1 MEINSKE
8 IVKTLNPN
16 KIWIPVL
23 IGLAIVAYLFLSDPD
38 VTVDKL
44 KLILDARWLPLVIAI
59 LVILARDSGYVYRIK
74 VLTNHELDWKSS
86 IYVIILW
93 EFASAI
99 TPSVVGG
106 TTIVV
111 LVLMK
116 EGLKFGKALAYVML
130 TSILDNLFFLLMSPI
145 ALIYSKDEL
154 FPQVEAMQLPMG
166 DSLQVLFLVS
176 YVLIATYTLVM
187 IYALLIRPRGFKWF
201 LVKLGSIGFLR
212 RWRYTL
218 SNHGDEV
225 ILASQQLRDKGARYW
240 ITILSMTFF
249 VWCARYAMLN
259 CLVAAF
265 VELSWSTHLLI
276 FSRHLMMWI
285 VMLVSPTPGA
295 SGAAEFFFAQFF
307 TEFLGDYTFVTNILW
322 RLLSYYPYLLLGAIF
337 LPKWIRRVFFKSE
350 DQEQQDR
357 SPKPSVET

>member
-1 MEINSKE
+1 MEINPKE

-16 KIWIPVL
+16 KIWIPVF
-23 IGLAIVAYLFLSDPD
+23 IGLAIVVYLFLSDPD

-44 KLILDARWLPLVIAI
+44 KLILDARWLPLLLAF

-74 VLTNHELDWKSS
+74 VLTNHEINWESS
-86 IYVIILW
+86 LYIIILW

-116 EGLKFGKALAYVML
+116 EGIKFGKALAYVML
-130 TSILDNLFFLLMSPI
+130 TSILDNTFFLLMSPV

-154 FPQVEAMQLPMG
+154 FPPSSEMQLPLG
-166 DSLQVLFLVS
+166 DSLQVLFLIS
-176 YVLIATYTLVM
+176 YLLIATYTAVM
-187 IYALLIRPRGFKWF
+187 IYALLVRPRGFKWF
-201 LVKLGSIGFLR
+201 LIRIGSIGFLR
-212 RWRYTL
+212 KWRYTL

-225 ILASQQLRDKGARYW
+225 ILASRQLRDRGAKYW
-240 ITILSMTFF
+240 TTILSVTFF

-265 VELSWSTHLLI
+265 VELNWSTHLLI

-295 SGAAEFFFAQFF
+295 SGAAEFFFSQFF

-337 LPKWIRRVFFKSE
+337 LPKWIRRVFFQS
-350 DQEQQDR
+350 DGQEQPEPT
-357 SPKPSVET
+357 PKPKMET

>member
-23 IGLAIVAYLFLSDPD
+23 IGLAIVIYLFLSDPD
-38 VTVDKL
+38 VTADKL
-44 KLILDARWLPLVIAI
+44 KLILDARWLPLVIAF

-74 VLTNHELDWKSS
+74 VLTSHELNWESS

-116 EGLKFGKALAYVML
+116 EGIKFGKALAYVML
-130 TSILDNLFFLLMSPI
+130 TSILDNLFFLLMSPV

-154 FPQVEAMQLPMG
+154 FPQVEDMQVPMG
-166 DSLQVLFLVS
+166 DSIQVLFLVS
-176 YVLIATYTLVM
+176 YALIAAYTLIM

-201 LVKLGSIGFLR
+201 LVKLGSIGFLK
-212 RWRYTL
+212 RWRYTM

-225 ILASQQLRDKGARYW
+225 ILASQQLRNKGVKYW
-240 ITILSMTFF
+240 AIILSMTFF

-276 FSRHLMMWI
+276 FSRNLMMWI

-307 TEFLGDYTFVTNILW
+307 AEFLGDYTFVTNILW

-350 DQEQQDR
+350 DQAQKDR
-357 SPKPSVET
+357 TPKPTMET

>member
-23 IGLAIVAYLFLSDPD
+23 IGVAIVIYLFLSDPNL
-38 VTVDKL
+38 TADKL
-44 KLILDARWLPLVIAI
+44 KLIADARWVPIALAL

-116 EGLKFGKALAYVML
+116 EGIKFGKALAYVML
-130 TSILDNLFFLLMSPI
+130 TSILDNLFFLMMAPV

-154 FPQVEAMQLPMG
+154 FPPASEMQLPLG
-166 DSLQVLFLVS
+166 DSIQVLFLVS
-176 YVLIATYTLVM
+176 YSLIAVYTGTM
-187 IYALLIRPRGFKWF
+187 IYALLIRPRGFKWL

-212 RWRYTL
+212 RWRFTL

-225 ILASQQLRDKGARYW
+225 ILASRQLRGKGAKYW
-240 ITILSMTFF
+240 AAILSMTFF

-337 LPKWIRRVFFKSE
+337 LPKWIRRVFFKQE
-350 DQEQQDR
+350 DQQPDR
-357 SPKPSVET
+357 TPKPSVDS

>member
-23 IGLAIVAYLFLSDPD
+23 IGLAIVVYLFLSDPD
-38 VTVDKL
+38 VTADKL
-44 KLILDARWLPLVIAI
+44 KLILDARWLPLVIAL

-74 VLTNHELDWKSS
+74 VLTDHELDWKSS

-130 TSILDNLFFLLMSPI
+130 TSILDNLFFLLMSPV

-154 FPQVEAMQLPMG
+154 FPQTGDMQLPMG
-166 DSLQVLFLVS
+166 DSLQVLFLIS
-176 YVLIATYTLVM
+176 YALIASYTLVM

-201 LVKLGSIGFLR
+201 LVKLGSLRFLR
-212 RWRYTL
+212 RWRYTM

-225 ILASQQLRDKGARYW
+225 MLASRQLRGKGVRYW
-240 ITILSMTFF
+240 ITIISMTFF

-259 CLVAAF
+259 CLIAAF
-265 VELSWSTHLLI
+265 VELDWGTHLLI
-276 FSRHLMMWI
+276 FSRHIMMWI

-295 SGAAEFFFAQFF
+295 SGAAEFFFTQFF

-337 LPKWIRRVFFKSE
+337 LPKWIRRVFFTPGDQPQRDSAPKSTI
-350 DQEQQDR
+350 
-357 SPKPSVET
+357 ET

>member
-23 IGLAIVAYLFLSDPD
+23 IGLAIVIYLFLSDPD
-38 VTVDKL
+38 VTIDKL
-44 KLILDARWLPLVIAI
+44 KLILDARWLPLVIAL

-116 EGLKFGKALAYVML
+116 EGIKFGKALAYVML
-130 TSILDNLFFLLMSPI
+130 TSILDNLFFLLMSPV

-154 FPQVEAMQLPMG
+154 FPQTGDMQLPLG

-176 YVLIATYTLVM
+176 YGLIASYTLVM
-187 IYALLIRPRGFKWF
+187 IYALLIRPRGFKWL
-201 LVKLGSIGFLR
+201 LVKLGSIRFLR
-212 RWRYTL
+212 RWRYTM

-225 ILASQQLRDKGARYW
+225 ILASKQLRDKGARYW

-276 FSRHLMMWI
+276 FCRHLMMWI

-337 LPKWIRRVFFKSE
+337 LPKWIRRVFFKPE
-350 DQEQQDR
+350 DQTQESR
-357 SPKPSVET
+357 SPKSTIET

>member
-16 KIWIPVL
+16 KIWIPIL
-23 IGLAIVAYLFLSDPD
+23 IGIAIVAYLFLSDPD
-38 VTVDKL
+38 VTADKL
-44 KLILDARWLPLVIAI
+44 KLIFDARWLPLVLAF

-74 VLTNHELDWKSS
+74 VLTNHELNWESS

-116 EGLKFGKALAYVML
+116 EGIKFGKALAYVML
-130 TSILDNLFFLLMSPI
+130 TSILDNLFFLMMSPI

-154 FPQVEAMQLPMG
+154 FPEVNDMPLPMG
-166 DSLQVLFLVS
+166 DSLQVVFLIS
-176 YVLIATYTLVM
+176 YLLIASYTIVM
-187 IYALLIRPRGFKWF
+187 SYALFIRPRGFKWF
-201 LVKLGSIGFLR
+201 LVRLGSIGFLR
-212 RWRYTL
+212 KWRHTM

-225 ILASQQLRDKGARYW
+225 ILASRQLRGKGGKYW
-240 ITILSMTFF
+240 AIILSMTFF

-259 CLVAAF
+259 CLIAAF
-265 VELSWSTHLLI
+265 VELNWNTHLLI

-285 VMLVSPTPGA
+285 VMLISPTPGA

-307 TEFLGDYTFVTNILW
+307 TEFLGDYMVVTNILW

-337 LPKWIRRVFFKSE
+337 LPKWIRRVFFKEENQEE
-350 DQEQQDR
+350 DR
-357 SPKPSVET
+357 VPKPTMET

>member
-38 VTVDKL
+38 VTADKL
-44 KLILDARWLPLVIAI
+44 KLILDARWLPLVIAL

-116 EGLKFGKALAYVML
+116 EGIKFGKALAYVML
-130 TSILDNLFFLLMSPI
+130 TSILDNLFFLLMSPV

-154 FPQVEAMQLPMG
+154 FPQTGDMQLPMG
-166 DSLQVLFLVS
+166 DSLQVLFLIS
-176 YVLIATYTLVM
+176 YALIASYTLVM

-201 LVKLGSIGFLR
+201 LVKLGSFRFLR
-212 RWRYTL
+212 RWRYTM

-225 ILASQQLRDKGARYW
+225 MLASRQLRGKGARYW

-259 CLVAAF
+259 CLIAAF
-265 VELSWSTHLLI
+265 VELDWSTHLLI

-337 LPKWIRRVFFKSE
+337 LPKWIRRVFFKPG
-350 DQEQQDR
+350 DQPQRDR
-357 SPKPSVET
+357 APKSTIET